1 MVPSLQY
8 DRYDV
13 DSVAVTAGGVIAME
27 TKWHAWMD
35 GPVLCRDVDQAAQG
49 ARSLRLNLRDRPLP
63 VAR

>member
-1 MVPSLQY
+1 
-8 DRYDV
+8 
-13 DSVAVTAGGVIAME
+13 ME